1 MSNFLRLTVLLF
13 SCMLSL
19 SISKEDFSKPDTAK
33 VQSTEQEEDNFY
45 FSGSRNYKAFGLHQ
59 LTEVIVNGVNHLPAP
74 QKKKYPN
81 DSFGSSFSY
90 EIRLQDVSSHYFYPL
105 QEIACGL
112 TVSDIIFPF
121 HYFW

>member
-13 SCMLSL
+13 TCVLSL
-19 SISKEDFSKPDTAK
+19 SISKEDLSNPGTEK
-33 VQSTEQEEDNFY
+33 VQLSHQEEGNFY
-45 FSGSRNYKAFGLHQ
+45 FSGSRHHKAFGLHQ
-59 LTEVIVNGVNHLPAP
+59 LTEVVVNAVNHLPAP
-74 QKKKYPN
+74 QKKKFPN

-90 EIRLQDVSSHYFYPL
+90 EVRLQDVAPQFLYSV
-105 QEIACGL
+105 QEVACGL